1 MSIQVLKIINKILLA
16 IIILMGAYIIS
27 APFLPKVFSPYN
39 TYDDVVDYENNT
51 SNNLDSQLGNIQNAI
66 LQPAKYKDDEATNTS
81 RSYNNVDKSLFK
93 IQINSINLDSKLI
106 SSTNNKDL
114 WKGIWHR
121 INTGNPIKG
130 GNMVITA
137 HRFLY
142 TGNNN
147 TFYNLP
153 NIKINEVITLYWEG
167 IKYDYKV
174 YEIFEV
180 TPEEVEIED
189 NTDNHILTLYTCT
202 PLWTSAK
209 RFVVRATPLF

>member
-1 MSIQVLKIINKILLA
+1 MDIKFLKIINKILLVV
-16 IIILMGAYIIS
+16 ILLLGIYIIL
-27 APFLPKVFSPYN
+27 APFLPQIFNLY
-39 TYDDVVDYENNT
+39 TTVDNINI
-51 SNNLDSQLGNIQNAI
+51 SNNKETQSVNLQNAI
-66 LQPAKYKDDEATNTS
+66 LTPASYKDDGS
-81 RSYNNVDKSLFK
+81 NNITEIDEDIDTSLFQ

-106 SSTNNKDL
+106 SSTTNKDL

-121 INTGNPIKG
+121 SNTGNPIQG

-147 TFYNLP
+147 TFYRLP
-153 NIKINEVITLYWEG
+153 NIKMNEIITLYWEG
-167 IKYDYKV
+167 IKYDYRV
-174 YEIFEV
+174 YDIFEV
-180 TPEEVEIED
+180 TPDAVEIEK
-189 NTDNHILTLYTCT
+189 NTDKHILTLYTCT

>member
-1 MSIQVLKIINKILLA
+1 MNIKFLTIINKILL
-16 IIILMGAYIIS
+16 GVIIS
-27 APFLPKVFSPYN
+27 LGIYIVLAPFLPQILNSYNKV
-39 TYDDVVDYENNT
+39 ENQNVN
-51 SNNLDSQLGNIQNAI
+51 NNLNLNNSNIQNA
-66 LQPAKYKDDEATNTS
+66 LLNPASYKDDES
-81 RSYNNVDKSLFK
+81 NNIPEIDEDIDKSLFK

-106 SSTNNKDL
+106 SSNTNKDL

-121 INTGNPIKG
+121 SNTGNPVKG
-130 GNMVITA
+130 GNMVVTA

-153 NIKINEVITLYWEG
+153 KVKMNSVITLYWEG
-167 IKYDYKV
+167 IKYDYRV

-180 TPEEVEIED
+180 TPDAVEIED

-202 PLWTSAK
+202 PLWTSTK

>member
-1 MSIQVLKIINKILLA
+1 MNIKFLTIINKILL
-16 IIILMGAYIIS
+16 GVIIS
-27 APFLPKVFSPYN
+27 LGIYIVLAPFLPQIFNSYN
-39 TYDDVVDYENNT
+39 NVETQNIDNNSN
-51 SNNLDSQLGNIQNAI
+51 SNNSTIQND
-66 LQPAKYKDDEATNTS
+66 LLKPAPYKDDES
-81 RSYNNVDKSLFK
+81 NNIPEIDENIDKSLFQ

-106 SSTNNKDL
+106 SSNTNRDL

-121 INTGNPIKG
+121 NNTGNPIKG

-147 TFYNLP
+147 TFYRLP
-153 NIKINEVITLYWEG
+153 NVKMNDIITLYWEG
-167 IKYDYKV
+167 IKYDYRV
-174 YEIFEV
+174 YDIFEV
-180 TPEEVEIED
+180 TPDAVEIED

>member
-1 MSIQVLKIINKILLA
+1 MTIKTLKIINKILFILILSLA
-16 IIILMGAYIIS
+16 VYIIV
-27 APFLPKVFSPYN
+27 APFLPQIFMSSKNNEMASEYYKV
-39 TYDDVVDYENNT
+39 D
-51 SNNLDSQLGNIQNAI
+51 NLDSENINSSK
-66 LQPAKYKDDEATNTS
+66 LLPASYRDSTIEDNIEAESKVIDE
-81 RSYNNVDKSLFK
+81 SLSQ

-106 SSTNNKDL
+106 SSQNNKDL

-121 INTGNPIKG
+121 SNTGNPVDG

-153 NIKINEVITLYWEG
+153 KVKNNEIISIYWKG

-174 YEIFEV
+174 NKVFEV
-180 TPEEVEIED
+180 TPDAIEIEAP
-189 NTDNHILTLYTCT
+189 TQNHILTLYTCT
-202 PLWTSAK
+202 PLWTSTR
-209 RFVVRATPLF
+209 RFVIQAEPLF

>member
-1 MSIQVLKIINKILLA
+1 MNIKFLKIINTILLGV
-16 IIILMGAYIIS
+16 IILLGVYIIL
-27 APFLPKVFSPYN
+27 APFLPQIVNLYTSIENF
-39 TYDDVVDYENNT
+39 DIGNNT
-51 SNNLDSQLGNIQNAI
+51 ETQSGNLQNAI
-66 LQPAKYKDDEATNTS
+66 LTPASYKDDESNTIPAMDKD
-81 RSYNNVDKSLFK
+81 VDKSFFQ

-106 SSTNNKDL
+106 SSTTNKDL

-121 INTGNPIKG
+121 SNTGNPVKG
-130 GNMVITA
+130 GNMVVTA

-153 NIKINEVITLYWEG
+153 KVKMNEVVTLYWEG
-167 IKYDYKV
+167 IKYDYRV
-174 YEIFEV
+174 YDIFEV
-180 TPEEVEIED
+180 TPDAVEIED

-202 PLWTSAK
+202 PLWTSTK